1 MTPVIEQS
9 VTFKAS
15 PADLYKLFMDSAK
28 HGAATGVPAKISG
41 KVGGKW
47 SAFGGMLVGKNLAL
61 VPGRLIVQSWRSTGW
76 KKADSDSVL
85 VVTFEKTKGGATVHL
100 AHVGVPQHDH
110 KGVTQGW
117 PKYYWGPWK
126 AFFAAKKREP

>member
-1 MTPVIEQS
+1 
-9 VTFKAS
+9 
-15 PADLYKLFMDSAK
+15 MDSAK
-28 HGAATGVPAKISG
+28 HGASTGSPAKISR

-61 VPGRLIVQSWRSTGW
+61 LPGRMIVQSWRSTGW
-76 KKADSDSVL
+76 KKADPDSVL

-100 AHVGVPQHDH
+100 AHIGVPQHDH
-110 KGVTQGW
+110 QGVTQGW

-126 AFFAAKKREP
+126 AYLAARKR